1 MTREEKLAKLN
12 SIRVVVTDIIAT
24 FDMGLEFTTMT
35 SKGVT
40 TQLGEVFEWPCF
52 VFNNED
58 EQMRQVVAALR
69 TGEEITDDEILNSL
83 LGETLTTFYDLF
95 NGDVRITD
103 EDRISDILHEIRNNL
118 KGLQGIGDKLYAYVS
133 LASWNL
139 VIKFF
144 ATEEELADY
153 FVEVFGTAE
162 DSYESMSDDELD
174 EYCDWAEEAE
184 FYSLPLNEIGFPEEE

>member
-24 FDMGLEFTTMT
+24 FDMGLEFTTMS

-58 EQMRQVVAALR
+58 EQMRQVVDALR

-103 EDRISDILHEIRNNL
+103 EDRISEILHEIRNNL

-144 ATEEELADY
+144 ATEEKLADY

>member
-58 EQMRQVVAALR
+58 EQMRQVVDALR

>member
-58 EQMRQVVAALR
+58 EQMRQVVDALR

-133 LASWNL
+133 LASWNW